1 MVSTP
6 FTTHITNTVTSI
18 KVSRPFHATQG
29 KSSFDRPGKFTPPGI
44 DSFRERLYVE
54 AISEESAALIT
65 SAGEQGTNSDHKLV
79 WRKWYSWCSERQAD
93 LINYSIN
100 MILQYL
106 T

>member
-44 DSFRERLYVE
+44 DSFRERLHVE
-54 AISEESAALIT
+54 GISEESAALIT
-65 SAGEQGTNSDHKLV
+65 SAGEQGTNSHHKSV
-79 WRKWYSWCSERQAD
+79 WRKWYSWCSERQVD
-93 LINYSIN
+93 LLNYSIKT
-100 MILQYL
+100 LPYP